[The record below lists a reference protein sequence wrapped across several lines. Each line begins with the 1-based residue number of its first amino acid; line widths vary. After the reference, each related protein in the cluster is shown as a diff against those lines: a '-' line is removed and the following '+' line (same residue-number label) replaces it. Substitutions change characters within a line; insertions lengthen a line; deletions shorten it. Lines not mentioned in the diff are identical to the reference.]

1 MTTYETLIVEREGA
15 VARVRCNRPDVRNA
29 LDVQMIAELTR
40 AFGTLADDESV
51 RAVVLQGEG
60 TVFSGGADINYMRA
74 GLELGEKENEL
85 DALRLADMFGA
96 IDRCAPPVIGRVH
109 GAALGGGAGL
119 VAVCDIV
126 IAANDAVFGFTEA
139 RLGIV
144 PAVISPFVLRKI
156 GSSQARAL
164 FTTAERF
171 DAARAQRI
179 GLVHEVVEADQLDAA
194 VDQKLSEIL
203 ASGPNAVRAAKHIV
217 KTVPQMNDD
226 EARAWTAAT
235 TARIRASEE
244 GQEGLRAFLD
254 KRKPGWK

>member
-1 MTTYETLIVEREGA
+1 MTKYETLIVEREGA
-15 VARVRCNRPDVRNA
+15 VARVHCNRPDVRNA
-29 LDVQMIAELTR
+29 LNVQMIAELTR
-40 AFGTLADDESV
+40 AFGTLADDASV

-74 GLELGEKENEL
+74 GLELGERENEL

-96 IDRCAPPVIGRVH
+96 IDRCDPPVIGRVH

-156 GSSQARAL
+156 GSSHARAL

-171 DAARAQRI
+171 DAVRAQRI
-179 GLVHEVVEADQLDAA
+179 GLVHEVVAADDLDAA
-194 VDQKLSEIL
+194 VDKKLAEIL
-203 ASGPNAVRAAKHIV
+203 ASGPHAVRAAKHIAT
-217 KTVPQMNDD
+217 TVPQMADD
-226 EARAWTAAT
+226 EARAWTAKT